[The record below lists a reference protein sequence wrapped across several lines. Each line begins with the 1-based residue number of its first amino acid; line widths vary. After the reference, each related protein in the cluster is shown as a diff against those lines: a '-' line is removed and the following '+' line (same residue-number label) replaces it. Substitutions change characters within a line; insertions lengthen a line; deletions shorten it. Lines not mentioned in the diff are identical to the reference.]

1 MSDTPRISRREA
13 IRWVAAVAG
22 STALIGPRAFAEGA
36 AKPYGRDPLVNQAY
50 KPGDFWPLTFTTEQR
65 RAVTALC
72 DLIIP
77 ADDHSP
83 AASAVAVPD
92 FIDEWI
98 SAPYKEQQAER
109 TVVIDGLKWLDEES
123 RRRFGKAFADLS
135 VEEQSRIADDICSPA
150 RARQEFAEAARFFAV
165 MRSLT
170 ASGFYTTPVGW
181 KDIGFVGNVA
191 LTAFP
196 DPPADVLEKLGLK
209 KDW

>member
-13 IRWVAAVAG
+13 IKWVAAVAG
-22 STALIGPRAFAEGA
+22 STALIGPRAFAESA
-36 AKPYGRDPLVNQAY
+36 AKPYGRDPFLNQAY
-50 KPGDFWPLTFTTEQR
+50 NPGDFWPLTFTPEQR

-98 SAPYKEQQAER
+98 SAPYKAQQANR
-109 TVVIDGLKWLDEES
+109 NVVIDGLKWLDEES
-123 RRRFGKAFADLS
+123 KRRFGKAFADLS
-135 VEEQSRIADDICSPA
+135 AEEQSRIADDICSPA
-150 RARQEFAEAARFFAV
+150 RAKPEFAEAARFFAM

-209 KDW
+209 RDW